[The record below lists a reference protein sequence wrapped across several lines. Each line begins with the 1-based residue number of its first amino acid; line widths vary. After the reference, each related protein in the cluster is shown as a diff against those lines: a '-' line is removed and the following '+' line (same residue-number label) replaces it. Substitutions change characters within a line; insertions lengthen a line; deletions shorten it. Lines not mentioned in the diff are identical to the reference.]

1 MLNRIETMQP
11 MSKTS
16 TVIMSTN
23 DDADDNKSI
32 PLRQHFLS
40 KVKPVRRKRQSDKIG
55 SDGNIHRNRSSIKH
69 GRDEHMEAP
78 PPMPAPKRLRRCEK
92 IEPPKQLPKTYNN
105 SMEPWWMRIQIGGE
119 TDRDGATFDWWEE
132 VAEDMDNWNREN
144 DYVYRSTSITT
155 VGSTHSNGSNS
166 STICA

>member
-1 MLNRIETMQP
+1 
-11 MSKTS
+11 
-16 TVIMSTN
+16 
-23 DDADDNKSI
+23 
-32 PLRQHFLS
+32 
-40 KVKPVRRKRQSDKIG
+40 
-55 SDGNIHRNRSSIKH
+55 
-69 GRDEHMEAP
+69 
-78 PPMPAPKRLRRCEK
+78 
-92 IEPPKQLPKTYNN
+92 
-105 SMEPWWMRIQIGGE
+105 MEPWWMRIQIGGE